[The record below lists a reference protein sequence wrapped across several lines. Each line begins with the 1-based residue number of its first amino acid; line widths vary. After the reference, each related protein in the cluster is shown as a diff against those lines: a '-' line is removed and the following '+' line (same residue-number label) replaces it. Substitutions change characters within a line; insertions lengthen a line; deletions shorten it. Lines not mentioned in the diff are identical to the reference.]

1 MHRIKQIAHFLD
13 KLNELTGRFISWLV
27 LALVLLVSYD
37 VTMRY
42 LFNSGS
48 VALQELEWHLFSVII
63 LLGAAYTFK
72 HDGHVRLDVLYQ
84 SRFMSDRKRAWVN
97 LLGDLLLLIPFCLL
111 IIITSWPFVSQSF
124 IHAEASPDP
133 GGLPFR
139 WLLKAMIPLG
149 FMLLLLQGIADL
161 LKNIQTLFGDE
172 P

>member
-1 MHRIKQIAHFLD
+1 LHRIKQIAHFLD

-97 LLGDLLLLIPFCLL
+97 LLGDLLLLIPF
-111 IIITSWPFVSQSF
+111 F
-124 IHAEASPDP
+124 HAEASPDP